1 MLTLIAATSTNNA
14 LGKDNQLV
22 WHLPDDFKRFKTLTS
37 GHFIIMGRKTFESF
51 PKPLP
56 NRTHVIITRQ
66 KDYQVPDG
74 CIVVPSLEKAIAFC
88 PKDEEVYI
96 IGGGEIY
103 KQSIDIAD
111 KVELTRV
118 HTSVEAD
125 TFFPEINPE
134 KWNIIFEEHHEK
146 DEKHAFDFTFQTF
159 IKANRKS

>member
-37 GHFIIMGRKTFESF
+37 GHYIIMGRKTFESF

-66 KDYQVPDG
+66 KDYQVPEG
-74 CIVVPSLEKAIAFC
+74 CLVVPSLEKAIAIS
-88 PKDEEVYI
+88 PKNEEIYI

-118 HTSVEAD
+118 HTEVEAD
-125 TFFPEINPE
+125 TFFPEIDLE
-134 KWNIIFEEHHEK
+134 KWEIAFEEYHAK

-159 IKANRKS
+159 IKANRNS

>member
-134 KWNIIFEEHHEK
+134 KCTIENKELSEEVKRFYWNF
-146 DEKHAFDFTFQTF
+146 
-159 IKANRKS
+159 